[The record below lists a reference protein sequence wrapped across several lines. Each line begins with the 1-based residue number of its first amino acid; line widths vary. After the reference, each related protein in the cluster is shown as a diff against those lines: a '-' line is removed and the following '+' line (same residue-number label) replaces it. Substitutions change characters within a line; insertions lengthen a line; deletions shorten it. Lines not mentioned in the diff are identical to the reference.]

1 MTHTGTPSWQSNKC
15 QKEVNNQIGAILHD
29 IIHVYYNKQSSKKK
43 TQDFVIFK
51 ASFTVISYYM

>member
-29 IIHVYYNKQSSKKK
+29 IIHVYYNKQSSKKPPR
-43 TQDFVIFK
+43 FCNF
-51 ASFTVISYYM
+51 

>member
-29 IIHVYYNKQSSKKK
+29 IIHVYYNKHSSKKNPR
-43 TQDFVIFK
+43 FCNF
-51 ASFTVISYYM
+51 

>member
-29 IIHVYYNKQSSKKK
+29 IIYVYYNKQSSKK
-43 TQDFVIFK
+43 TQDFVIFI
-51 ASFTVISYYM
+51 ACFTVLFYYM

>member
-29 IIHVYYNKQSSKKK
+29 IIHVYFKKQSSKKN
-43 TQDFVIFK
+43 QDFVIFK
-51 ASFTVISYYM
+51 ACFTVLFYYM